1 MLGGNGG
8 SGAANTRRD
17 ALELSNNA
25 GPGPR
30 GVAVTPDGTTVYVGL
45 VEDGTA
51 AHPTPTVVRVDVTTV
66 GSEKITSSFVV
77 GSTPHNIS
85 IQQTLR

>member
-1 MLGGNGG
+1 M
-8 SGAANTRRD
+8 
-17 ALELSNNA
+17 
-25 GPGPR
+25 
-30 GVAVTPDGTTVYVGL
+30 TPDGTTVYVGL

-66 GSEKITSSFVV
+66 GSEKVTSSFVV

-85 IQQTLR
+85 IQQTLK